1 MSTMQAHQDQ
11 STEVRA
17 ELGEGAAVLSIFG
30 ERPRLER
37 RRFRRQDMQ
46 ALHVEIARVGARA
59 AVVDGL
65 GQLMDLSPGGM
76 RIRTTATEL
85 VAGTQLKVRLE
96 LPAYAG
102 ISPFVAGDGSG
113 RGTNVWTG
121 RIEVVRSYRI
131 AEDKWDVACKALDMR
146 EIDRGMLTLYLSA
159 HPLAA

>member
-1 MSTMQAHQDQ
+1 MSVMQPEQTIAAEPTMATAGTA
-11 STEVRA
+11 SM
-17 ELGEGAAVLSIFG
+17 SIFG

-37 RRFRRQDMQ
+37 RRFRRQDMESM
-46 ALHVEIARVGARA
+46 HVTIGRIGAKA
-59 AVVDGL
+59 ESIDPL

-76 RIRTTATEL
+76 RIRTTAGDLT
-85 VAGTQLKVRLE
+85 AGAQLKVHIQ

-113 RGTNVWTG
+113 TGTNEWSG
-121 RIEVVRSYRI
+121 RIEVVRAYRI
-131 AEDKWDVACKALDMR
+131 AEDKWDVACRTIDMR